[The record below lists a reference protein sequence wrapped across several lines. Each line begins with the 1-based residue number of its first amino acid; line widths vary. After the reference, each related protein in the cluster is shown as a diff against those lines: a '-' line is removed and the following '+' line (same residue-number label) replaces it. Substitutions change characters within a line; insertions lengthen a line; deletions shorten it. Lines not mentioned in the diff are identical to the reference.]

1 MSPESRADPKIR
13 RPDTVYEMT
22 RIREKGRKVRLGLCR
37 TRKQAAPKLPLTLG
51 SAIANFQ
58 ERSFEKNKKGSPTM
72 NRFFSVVA
80 VGIALMGALSSPAQ
94 SAGLPLIVSATVD
107 YTHKT
112 LVISGKNFGSAPMVT
127 LDSITFPTQSSAGS
141 QVVASFPADQAPSSF
156 VPGTYF
162 LTLLFRNQLPAI
174 FAVDIGA
181 NGAPG
186 PVGPA
191 GTPGTPGAQG
201 PSGNPGPAGPQ
212 GAAGMTGAPGLQGP
226 AGPQGPQGPGVDAA
240 LLQQIANL
248 QAQLDALRQ
257 AVAVSANGNVQ
268 VTAPT
273 NLQVIAGA
281 SKSETVGGA
290 SDETVGGART
300 TDVGASDNTTV
311 GLDQSVSVAGNQ
323 SINVGG
329 TQRVEIAASQNVTV
343 VNDQNIAVGG
353 NMAQSAGNSMQ
364 FNGPKGALISIDKNG
379 AITIQANDTIQMTAV
394 NDIVIESIKGKVIL
408 RGSNIQNN

>member
-1 MSPESRADPKIR
+1 
-13 RPDTVYEMT
+13 
-22 RIREKGRKVRLGLCR
+22 
-37 TRKQAAPKLPLTLG
+37 
-51 SAIANFQ
+51 
-58 ERSFEKNKKGSPTM
+58 M

-80 VGIALMGALSSPAQ
+80 IGIALMGALSPPAQ

-112 LVISGKNFGSAPMVT
+112 LVISGRNFGSAPMVT

-141 QVVASFPADQAPSSF
+141 QVVASFPADKAPSSF

-201 PSGNPGPAGPQ
+201 PAGNPGPAGPQ
-212 GAAGMTGAPGLQGP
+212 GAPGMTGAPGPQGP
-226 AGPQGPQGPGVDAA
+226 VGPQGLTGPQGPGIDPA

-273 NLQVIAGA
+273 NLQVLAGG
-281 SKSETVGGA
+281 SKIETVGA
-290 SDETVGGART
+290 TSNETVGGARSS
-300 TDVGASDNTTV
+300 DVGASDTLTV
-311 GLDQSVSVAGNQ
+311 GADQSVSVAGNQ
-323 SINVGG
+323 SVNVGG
-329 TQRVEIAASQNVTV
+329 TQSVEIAGSQNTTIAS
-343 VNDQNIAVGG
+343 DQNIAVGG
-353 NMAQSAGNSMQ
+353 NMLQAAGQSMQ
-364 FNGPKGALISIDKNG
+364 FSGPKGALISIDKYG
-379 AITIQANDTIQMTAV
+379 AIIIKANDTIQMTAV
-394 NDIVIESIKGKVIL
+394 NDIVIESTTGKVIL